1 MPLAPCS
8 THAIDFA
15 DSSSFL
21 KSSADARGGLG
32 APFWMATAIPE
43 RARGVREASLPS
55 LLRASVPAS
64 VRTAT
69 SKAAPFSIWS
79 LSCAAVPQVKT
90 SLWPE
95 LCSNF
100 GPRSSSTDF
109 TALLE
114 RTLISAAAA
123 GAPSAK
129 AVAATRKQRRPIMQ
143 SSRLFCCSTANALL
157 CRVAWQEAIE
167 PANDPQ
173 PVTAPWGAL
182 KRRGKEA
189 PALTSRGELP
199 AGMACDP
206 MRRATR
212 RIEIRVQGILRVVA
226 VAPPILSER
235 VSLGRAQLLAST
247 GALSR
252 GNGRSSRQGV
262 RSGDPHR
269 GTARWHPHGG
279 VGIS

>member
-21 KSSADARGGLG
+21 KSSADARGGFG
-32 APFWMATAIPE
+32 ASFWMATAIPE

-100 GPRSSSTDF
+100 GPRFSSTDF

-114 RTLISAAAA
+114 RALISAAAA

-143 SSRLFCCSTANALL
+143 SSRTILLLDGKCSTLPCGLARGDRACERSTARDGSVGRLKAAREGGASPDL
-157 CRVAWQEAIE
+157 PRRVA
-167 PANDPQ
+167 
-173 PVTAPWGAL
+173 
-182 KRRGKEA
+182 RRYG
-189 PALTSRGELP
+189 L
-199 AGMACDP
+199 
-206 MRRATR
+206 
-212 RIEIRVQGILRVVA
+212 
-226 VAPPILSER
+226 
-235 VSLGRAQLLAST
+235 
-247 GALSR
+247 
-252 GNGRSSRQGV
+252 
-262 RSGDPHR
+262 
-269 GTARWHPHGG
+269 
-279 VGIS
+279 